1 MIIEVPDLIHYGTP
15 RHSGRY
21 PWGSG
26 GNDSESNP
34 RNATLNQEVSRLKSE
49 GLTEK
54 QIAQGMGMSIL
65 ELRAKKKIERNQQK
79 QADINQ
85 AQRLR
90 DKGMSNVKI
99 GERMGIGESSVR
111 ALLEP
116 GAKDK
121 ADILTTTSNMLRD
134 QVAEKKYIDVGT
146 GVENQIGVSSSML
159 ATSVAMLR
167 EEGYELRPLSV
178 PQIATGKDTRMKV
191 LCPPGTTQREVWEN
205 RDKIQQ
211 ITKFSDS
218 GGRSFFGLHPPIQ
231 VNPDRVSVRYGEDGG
246 DKLDGVIYVRPGVKD
261 IELGGAKYCQVRV
274 AVGEGHYLK
283 GMAMYKDDLP
293 D

>member
-1 MIIEVPDLIHYGTP
+1 
-15 RHSGRY
+15 
-21 PWGSG
+21 
-26 GNDSESNP
+26 
-34 RNATLNQEVSRLKSE
+34 
-49 GLTEK
+49 
-54 QIAQGMGMSIL
+54 
-65 ELRAKKKIERNQQK
+65 
-79 QADINQ
+79 
-85 AQRLR
+85 
-90 DKGMSNVKI
+90 
-99 GERMGIGESSVR
+99 
-111 ALLEP
+111 
-116 GAKDK
+116 
-121 ADILTTTSNMLRD
+121 
-134 QVAEKKYIDVGT
+134 
-146 GVENQIGVSSSML
+146 
-159 ATSVAMLR
+159 
-167 EEGYELRPLSV
+167 
-178 PQIATGKDTRMKV
+178 MKV